1 MNEFFSFLENILEMI
16 WDNRPLRMILLMV
29 STIMWGAYSMIQV
42 ERSKQDKSQTQSLEQ
57 MDIETESLI
66 EKQADFFELL
76 RKNSKNNEIS
86 ARVTT
91 LAEKVKQIPEEKLE
105 GSRLESY
112 YLPEL
117 CSILKTHSSLPVSE
131 KKDKEVFN
139 AIEAVEDVVDTLL
152 NDIQREKE
160 LTLDVDVKVLKQMAQ
175 ADSEDDIFETSGRI
189 GLRL

>member
-91 LAEKVKQIPEEKLE
+91 LAEKVKQIPAEKLE

-131 KKDKEVFN
+131 KKDKDVFN

-160 LTLDVDVKVLKQMAQ
+160 LTLDVNMKVLKQMAQ
-175 ADSEDDIFETSGRI
+175 NDSEADLFPIAKRG
-189 GLRL
+189 